1 VIDAVTQAPD
11 RRSRYCKGYL
21 VGLRLDEVVAHIP
34 AETEI
39 VGITVVFTHEWP
51 MLVQLIDKI
60 RRRFPRAPIV
70 MGGEHVTSL
79 PEFCLLT
86 SKADVAV
93 LGEGEETAVE
103 LMGAL
108 RDRRPLDG
116 IAGIAYRRGDEV
128 KVNPRRERQTKI
140 DDLPTPDWDSFSL

>member
-1 VIDAVTQAPD
+1 MFRLSTASITPPLGLAFVSAALRGPGLGVPVIDAVTQAPD

-60 RRRFPRAPIV
+60 RRRFPRAAIV

-86 SKADVAV
+86 
-93 LGEGEETAVE
+93 
-103 LMGAL
+103 
-108 RDRRPLDG
+108 
-116 IAGIAYRRGDEV
+116 
-128 KVNPRRERQTKI
+128 
-140 DDLPTPDWDSFSL
+140 